1 MEVPDQSGVLC
12 ISCYP
17 CELFSLDT
25 RDECTY
31 RMEEAISGII
41 HVMHILISVACRFIL
56 RLRRIVAMR
65 SGRPR
70 CEGHILRTSQ
80 AMRVA
85 LFACT
90 AASDEVPF
98 AVRVLSFLD

>member
-1 MEVPDQSGVLC
+1 MSE
-12 ISCYP
+12 ISVVHAHKI
-17 CELFSLDT
+17 D
-25 RDECTY
+25 D
-31 RMEEAISGII
+31 AISTII
-41 HVMHILISVACRFIL
+41 HVMHMLISVACRFIL
-56 RLRRIVAMR
+56 RQRKIVAIR

-90 AASDEVPF
+90 AASVEVLF
-98 AVRVLSFLD
+98 AAMGVKPSAQRLNV